1 MYDPP
6 NRPKCGI
13 FTSMASWITACA
25 ALLAALLAVLVLL
38 VAVTMQRALQRR
50 FAVVES
56 WVEAYRVEQWRQQAD
71 RVCAWPVSERETFE
85 KIITRGVV
93 GAAVRNGSASP
104 VYQMELVYHDPDAAW
119 TAIKRIPMVP
129 PTDAPEVYAG
139 FDEDKT
145 EGVPNPERV
154 NADGTIRLA
163 ASADMHLELR
173 FTDGQGRRWI
183 RDHRGVLT
191 MRPAEAAESPSA
203 AAAARDAALGVAD
216 SAGAMGQA
224 VA

>member
-6 NRPKCGI
+6 KRPECGI

-25 ALLAALLAVLVLL
+25 ALVAALLAVLVLL
-38 VAVTMQRALQRR
+38 VALTMHRALMRR

-56 WVEAYRVEQWRQQAD
+56 WVEAYRLEQWRQQAD
-71 RVCAWPVSERETFE
+71 RVSAWPVSERETFE

-93 GAAVRNGSASP
+93 GAAVRNGSATP
-104 VYQMELVYHDPDAAW
+104 VYQLELVYHDPDAAW
-119 TAIKRIPMVP
+119 TAVKRIAMVP

-145 EGVPNPERV
+145 EGEPKPDRV

-163 ASADMHLELR
+163 ASADMHLEMR
-173 FTDGQGRRWI
+173 FTDGQGRRWV
-183 RDHRGVLT
+183 RDRLGVLT
-191 MRPAEAAESPSA
+191 MQGGAA
-203 AAAARDAALGVAD
+203 
-216 SAGAMGQA
+216 
-224 VA
+224 